1 MFELFKTR
9 KNHFVGID
17 FGTASIKVVEVSYIN
32 HQTILENY
40 GFLELDLV
48 NRGNVKPASL
58 EKILNESLK
67 RLLTKLEIKNI
78 PAFVSIPGFSGLV
91 AIIELPGMPVDELT
105 KAIQFEAHKY
115 IPSALDEIA
124 LSWEVVGREA
134 KKEEQ
139 LAAEKAEDANKPVA
153 KPKLK
158 SEANSKLNEKL
169 KVLLVAA
176 PKKDIEHYDRL
187 VSGAGLEV
195 KAIELET
202 FSIARVLVGDE
213 PGVFL
218 LVDIGFRTTNL
229 ILVEKGLI
237 QANRNIDA
245 GGEEITSAI
254 MDMLSVSRSRAEIFK
269 KETKDILNGSESALV
284 IPVLDLVVGELRR
297 IATAYKEKNKDGKID
312 AIILSGGTSKMVG
325 IKDYFAH
332 ALGEEVRIGNPW
344 RGITVS
350 SEVAPLTKDLGASF
364 AVALGL
370 ALRGVEEYKKK

>member
-1 MFELFKTR
+1 MLELFKIK

-17 FGTASIKVVEVSYIN
+17 FGTASIKVVELSYVD
-32 HQTILENY
+32 QKTILENY
-40 GFLELDLV
+40 GFVELGLA
-48 NRGNVKPASL
+48 NRGNMKPTSL
-58 EKILNESLK
+58 EQVLNDSLKKILAK
-67 RLLTKLEIKNI
+67 MNI
-78 PAFVSIPGFSGLV
+78 HNAPAFVSIPGFSGLV
-91 AIIELPGMPVDELT
+91 AIIELPSMPAEDLT

-124 LSWEVVGREA
+124 LSWEVVE

-139 LAAEKAEDANKPVA
+139 GEVKDNDNFIS
-153 KPKLK
+153 KLK
-158 SEANSKLNEKL
+158 LKNESDSKSGEKI

-202 FSIARVLVGDE
+202 FSIARSLVGDE

-218 LVDIGFRTTNL
+218 IVDIGSRTTNL

-254 MDMLSVSRSRAEIFK
+254 VDMLRISRSRAEVFK
-269 KETKDILNGSESALV
+269 KEGKDILNSNESPLV
-284 IPVLDLVVGELRR
+284 VPVLDLIVGELHRV
-297 IATAYKEKNKDGKID
+297 ISAYKEKNKGSKLD

-325 IKDYFAH
+325 IEEYFAH

-344 RGITVS
+344 RAIAVG
-350 SEVAPLTKDLGASF
+350 SEMAPLTKALGASF

-370 ALRGVEEYKKK
+370 ALRGVEDYKKK